1 MQHVMQNPE
10 NTTGLTPLRVWAKSI
25 GCNPAT
31 VGRFRKRG
39 WLATV
44 NISGRQFVSAEGAA
58 EFHRRAAAG
67 EFAKE
72 HRCPRRATQPL

>member
-1 MQHVMQNPE
+1 MQKPE
-10 NTTGLTPLRVWAKSI
+10 NTTGLTPLRSWAKSI
-25 GCNPAT
+25 GVNCAT

-44 NISGRQFVSAEGAA
+44 NIAGRQFISREADA

-72 HRCPRRATQPL
+72 HRCPRRATL